1 MFNVK
6 IRDNAD
12 LTGDT
17 DIIVRSLKQPS
28 CLSVKADGNI
38 ISFDIEKELG
48 VEIVGETKMKIAVED
63 DEEPWDE
70 IVDDEKLENTMN
82 EIDKEVNENYLDKR
96 S

>member
-1 MFNVK
+1 M
-6 IRDNAD
+6 
-12 LTGDT
+12 
-17 DIIVRSLKQPS
+17 RSLKQPT
-28 CLSVKADGNI
+28 CLSVKADGKT

-70 IVDDEKLENTMN
+70 IYDDDKIDSTMD
-82 EIDKEVNENYLDKR
+82 EIDKEVDENYLDKR